1 MTERSA
7 GLRGLV
13 PVVSFTAAYLLA
25 ATSIAVARGNYE
37 FLYYIAVMLLL
48 VYVVWLV
55 RRAAA
60 LTTAAIW
67 GLSVWGL
74 LHMCGGLLVVPASWP
89 IDSGSR
95 VLYSLWLIPE
105 YLKYDQVVHAYGF
118 GIATWVCWQG
128 MQAAIAT
135 RGGRAEPT
143 PGLMVLAATAGMG
156 LGALNE
162 VVEFLAT
169 LALPNTNV
177 GGYLNTGWDLVAN
190 LVGAAVAATIIYRLG
205 RRHA

>member
-1 MTERSA
+1 
-7 GLRGLV
+7 
-13 PVVSFTAAYLLA
+13 
-25 ATSIAVARGNYE
+25 
-37 FLYYIAVMLLL
+37 
-48 VYVVWLV
+48 
-55 RRAAA
+55 
-60 LTTAAIW
+60 
-67 GLSVWGL
+67 
-74 LHMCGGLLVVPASWP
+74 
-89 IDSGSR
+89 
-95 VLYSLWLIPE
+95 
-105 YLKYDQVVHAYGF
+105 
-118 GIATWVCWQG
+118 